1 MNEVSFSGSSS
12 LARGAIASVESLS
25 PAELLDV
32 WERGQHQ
39 AHVER
44 ALTMLAAASPG
55 ASREMLAALSIG
67 QRDACLIALRERLF
81 GQQLTSLADCPA
93 CGERLEMSFSV
104 VDIRASSNA
113 EPAPMLSFDRSGYE
127 LRLRLP
133 NSLDLLALAGCAS
146 PAEMRGRLF
155 EQCVLSIRHQGRTES
170 AALTAGMPAEIIDAA
185 IEQIAQ
191 ADPQA
196 DVQVDLICPCCR
208 HQWQAGFDIVSYLWS
223 ELHARAIHLLR
234 EIHLLASS
242 YGWRESDILNM
253 SSWRRE
259 CYLEMLVG

>member
-1 MNEVSFSGSSS
+1 MNEVSFSSSSS
-12 LARGAIASVESLS
+12 LARGATVSVESLS
-25 PAELLDV
+25 PAEVLEV

-39 AHVER
+39 TPVER
-44 ALTMLAAASPG
+44 ALTMLAAACPG
-55 ASREMLAALSIG
+55 ASHETLAALSIG
-67 QRDACLIALRERLF
+67 QRDSCLIALREKLF
-81 GQQLTSLADCPA
+81 GQRLTSLTDCPA

-104 VDIRASSNA
+104 VDVRASSNA
-113 EPAPMLSFDRSGYE
+113 EPLTMVSVERSGYE

-133 NSLDLLALAGCAS
+133 NSLDLLELAGCPS

-155 EQCVLSIRHQGRTES
+155 EQCVLSIRHHDRTES
-170 AALTAGMPAEIIDAA
+170 VALTAKMPAEVIDAA
-185 IEQIAQ
+185 IDQIAQ

-196 DVQVDLICPCCR
+196 DVQVDLTCPCCG
-208 HQWQAGFDIVSYLWS
+208 HEWQAGFDIVSYLWS

-234 EIHLLASS
+234 EIHLLASA
-242 YGWRESDILNM
+242 YGWRELDILNM